1 MKPFKKVETFLGYG
15 GEGQPLG
22 PVINQD
28 RVGEEMPPT
37 FREVMEYGLYLCH
50 TYADQNHPLDDL
62 IK

>member
-1 MKPFKKVETFLGYG
+1 MKPLKKVETFLGYG

-37 FREVMEYGLYLCH
+37 FREVMEYGLHLCH
-50 TYADQNHPLDDL
+50 SMADQSYPLDDL
-62 IK
+62 TK